1 MCNEDDDVFKL
12 NLRLLEWW
20 CPLHYRQNNS
30 QKQFEHRE
38 FNAKRLK
45 IFSKNPEQN
54 SETLY
59 LKKAIFLGYVKLK
72 FNPFGAEFA

>member
-45 IFSKNPEQN
+45 IFSKNPE
-54 SETLY
+54 
-59 LKKAIFLGYVKLK
+59 
-72 FNPFGAEFA
+72 